1 MNLTL
6 HHRDHPHHRPP
17 EALPVGAT
25 LPYAGPIFGTD
36 GTPNPQL
43 EALLASQGWLPC
55 DGRAL
60 DRASYH
66 ALFSVLGYTYGG
78 ADETFLVPDL
88 RGQFLRGVDAGAKQ
102 DPGPRQGGD
111 AAYDGV
117 GSTQLDAFQGH
128 QHDYTYEATPTAAQA
143 GEVAT
148 LAPGKPTGAGQTTDY
163 VADTSVDPS
172 GDDPRA
178 SSETRPLNVALNF
191 IIRYR

>member
-60 DRASYH
+60 DRA
-66 ALFSVLGYTYGG
+66 YGG
-78 ADETFLVPDL
+78 VVHRRSRPSPDR
-88 RGQFLRGVDAGAKQ
+88 RGSYEKARCQ
-102 DPGPRQGGD
+102 
-111 AAYDGV
+111 AA
-117 GSTQLDAFQGH
+117 L
-128 QHDYTYEATPTAAQA
+128 
-143 GEVAT
+143 
-148 LAPGKPTGAGQTTDY
+148 
-163 VADTSVDPS
+163 
-172 GDDPRA
+172 
-178 SSETRPLNVALNF
+178 
-191 IIRYR
+191 